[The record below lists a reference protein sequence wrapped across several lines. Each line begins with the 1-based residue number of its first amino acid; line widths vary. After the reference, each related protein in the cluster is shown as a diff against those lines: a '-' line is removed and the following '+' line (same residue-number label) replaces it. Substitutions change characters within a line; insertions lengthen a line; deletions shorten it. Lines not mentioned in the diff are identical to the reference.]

1 MMAKLTRSE
10 KIKVGVGTVLIV
22 LVIAFA
28 AAPVFSSK
36 SPWDSMASLLHMVP
50 TKDTVELDEPLVQSD
65 TYAAADVRRLDID
78 WTDGDIRFTA
88 GTGDDITVTETI
100 DAGTYRADLKQAEI
114 SLQGDTLRIDD
125 ALDTDT
131 VTWFGDGT
139 EDGRAKH
146 LVIELPDSNRWRFDA
161 VDIATSDAQIT
172 GDALTCRDLTLSA
185 MDPVVAI
192 DHLDAS
198 GVSLDM
204 MDGDVALA
212 GAISTSVEASYMDG
226 SISLALGNVP
236 LPAMSFSGMDG
247 SIALDVSDNAGF
259 TLSVASMSGNGIEGA
274 LADKLKS
281 SGDGSYVYGDGSAP
295 ISIDS
300 MDGSI
305 SIS

>member
-1 MMAKLTRSE
+1 MAKLTRSE
-10 KIKVGVGTVLIV
+10 KIKVSIGTVLIA

-50 TKDTVELDEPLVQSD
+50 TGDTMELDEPLVQSD
-65 TYAAADVRRLDID
+65 TYAAVDVRRLDID
-78 WTDGDIRFTA
+78 WTDGDIRFAA

-125 ALDTDT
+125 ALDTNN
-131 VTWFGDGT
+131 VTWFGDGAA
-139 EDGRAKH
+139 DDRAKH
-146 LVIELPDSNRWRFDA
+146 LVIELPDPNRWRLDA

-172 GDALTCRDLTLSA
+172 GDALTCRDLVLSA

-192 DHLDAS
+192 EHLDAS

-204 MDGDVALA
+204 MDGDVTLA
-212 GAISTSVEASYMDG
+212 GSISTSVEASYMDG

-247 SIALDVSDNAGF
+247 SIALDVPDDAGF
-259 TLSVASMSGNGIEGA
+259 TLSVASMLGSGVEGA
-274 LADKLKS
+274 LAGELRS